1 MMTKTLVALC
11 LVQLVAGAPAGLD
24 AYGVTRAGGGG
35 GCGSKCYCC
44 SQGSGSAGSFHLCN
58 VAPLPD
64 CSNYGG
70 CSSEVPMKAL
80 SIIPVGEAT
89 LTHTQQQVSKT
100 CCAGEQKY
108 TPQNIKYAP
117 PSEPSS
123 YSAPATA
130 AVSVAKAAYR
140 QLYESQAASG
150 DGTKCSTS
158 TSVEASLHRTITWDT
173 SYNAGAIALSTETK
187 IEGHTMSGF
196 QLTAKGHSLMTSG
209 KTEMF
214 AIESPVA
221 HPCEYTVADEQYGTV
236 QSTSLLH
243 SYTQRAELR
252 FQKCSA
258 SNTMSVTLEFS
269 TQNTDNTCSYRES
282 PTPCAD
288 TPKMEE
294 MVHWAPTSRSCTISG
309 PRVKREISTMEQSE
323 LGSEI
328 QHKSWNYEWDCKGRS
343 IQQFERQSKY
353 NGVSFVWEPKV
364 MKARAGRTD
373 KLIMGLGTQCPINVE
388 SSKQYNT
395 SNIEWFRF
403 AFELGPD
410 QFRVVENGRFVCESH
425 RDGVLVYPNQCNAD
439 YDPNHRFHDGSY
451 DDMGCGYCYG
461 GGRRNIDVCQNRNF
475 GGFVTRETC
484 QKKCDGWNNCQ
495 GYAFGC
501 ENAGRC
507 DCFVYPKRGVLT
519 CPSEDGENRMDFI
532 LKKSSRTDDIRTTNF
547 CWMMSS
553 WNQPGTCRRKAKSGA
568 FYPLAYGDRF
578 SITIND
584 QDHIE
589 YKQNGFLVYKSRYTA
604 AYYLSRG
611 SGPNRRLAEAGKA
624 AATYTGQTV
633 AVAGK
638 AAATYTG
645 NSQASSQTVESYS
658 DSAADLAMCSSSG
671 YDSQNP
677 KFFAVFSLLQG
688 NDGELHGW
696 RVQDAFF
703 TERDQLRPINLHLD
717 AVSEKENSHSSRNTA
732 GTVITASCVAVATAF
747 VVTGLVI
754 FVKRS
759 RVGAPESVESSTKAP
774 VLASGLAS
782 I

>member
-1 MMTKTLVALC
+1 MTKTLVSLC
-11 LVQLVAGAPAGLD
+11 LVQFVAGAHAGTD
-24 AYGVTRAGGGG
+24 AYGVTSAASG

-44 SQGSGSAGSFHLCN
+44 SKGSGSAGSFHLCN
-58 VAPLPD
+58 VAPFPD

-80 SIIPVGEAT
+80 SIIPIGEPT
-89 LTHTQQQVSKT
+89 LTHTQQQLSKT
-100 CCAGEQKY
+100 CCAGETEY
-108 TPQNIKYAP
+108 NTPNIKYAP
-117 PSEPSS
+117 PSAPLPSS
-123 YSAPATA
+123 NAGTKSYRKLAT
-130 AVSVAKAAYR
+130 
-140 QLYESQAASG
+140 SG
-150 DGTKCSTS
+150 IKCSTS

-209 KTEMF
+209 KTEIF

-221 HPCEYTVADEQYGTV
+221 HPCEYSVADGQYGTV

-252 FQKCSA
+252 YQQCSK
-258 SNTMSVTLEFS
+258 SNTMTVTLEYS

-288 TPKMEE
+288 SPKMEE
-294 MVHWAPTSRSCTISG
+294 MVHWAPTSRACTVSG
-309 PRVKREISTMEQSE
+309 PRVKREISTMAQSE
-323 LGSEI
+323 LGNEY
-328 QHKSWNYEWDCKGRS
+328 QHKNWNYEWDCKGRS
-343 IQQFERQSKY
+343 EQQFDRQSKY
-353 NGVSFVWEPKV
+353 NGLSFVWEPKV
-364 MKARAGRTD
+364 SKARAGRVD
-373 KLIMGLGTQCPINVE
+373 KIIMGLGTQCPLNVE

-410 QFRVVENGRFVCESH
+410 QFRIVENGRFVCESH

-461 GGRRNIDVCQNRNF
+461 GGRRNVDVCQNRNF

-484 QKKCDGWNNCQ
+484 QKKCDDWNNCQ

-507 DCFVYPKRGVLT
+507 DCFVYPKRGVLK
-519 CPSEDGENRMDFI
+519 CPREDGENRMDFI

-578 SITIND
+578 TITIND

-611 SGPNRRLAEAGKA
+611 TGPSASRRLADAAKYS
-624 AATYTGQTV
+624 AAT
-633 AVAGK
+633 K
-638 AAATYTG
+638 
-645 NSQASSQTVESYS
+645 SQTVESYS

-677 KFFAVFSLLQG
+677 KFFGVFSLLQG

-696 RVQDAFF
+696 RVQDAYF
-703 TERDQLRPINLHLD
+703 TERDQMRPINLHLD
-717 AVSEKENSHSSRNTA
+717 AVSEQRNSNSRNTT
-732 GTVITASCVAVATAF
+732 GTVLTASCVAVAITF
-747 VVTGLVI
+747 FVTGLVI
-754 FVKRS
+754 FMKRRS
-759 RVGAPESVESSTKAP
+759 RAEAAPVETSKAP